1 MHLVLLAYAWPWT
14 MIMIL
19 EPHLDSLN
27 SEDIPDTENEVCM
40 SIHSKVKSR
49 AWQTDPQTHGD
60 RTFSRL
66 AIKDFDK
73 PGKRRPSSAV
83 CSQRGIAQ
91 SFEDNDGPTKVY
103 VRYTDITCPSGGNRG
118 VITSIRS
125 NKDNDPSSPRS
136 TIDKTL
142 QRHASNALSFRL
154 FRHHHRTAVACIF
167 FVKSTQTWYLHH
179 HTAKRLETVSLD
191 C

>member
-1 MHLVLLAYAWPWT
+1 MKLA
-14 MIMIL
+14 
-19 EPHLDSLN
+19 
-27 SEDIPDTENEVCM
+27 
-40 SIHSKVKSR
+40 
-49 AWQTDPQTHGD
+49 
-60 RTFSRL
+60 
-66 AIKDFDK
+66 
-73 PGKRRPSSAV
+73 SSAV

-154 FRHHHRTAVACIF
+154 FRHHHRSLQRSRAYFLLSRLKHYIFIKAAKNCITRLLALLGVSSVLF
-167 FVKSTQTWYLHH
+167 SLLPRDDMQTRSMSRRLHLCPVTRH
-179 HTAKRLETVSLD
+179 VCISLRHSGP
-191 C
+191 